1 MILKGHSI
9 GSAGDWLSYCTQPGK
24 IYEIM
29 HTDGLDVSSMDA
41 MLSDLQLFE
50 NPRLKKPFLSL
61 ILSPDRDLDND
72 KLILVI
78 EDLRKELK
86 LTDNQMIA
94 ITHAEKR
101 NMKHVHLLFN
111 RVDFNDKTYNDSFI
125 GGYCTVAASE
135 VAKKHGLTD
144 VRSNRY
150 SENKIFGAKEFDGK
164 GSEHK
169 KKAAELITIVKDIL
183 KKPDI
188 LSIEDVFGELHFEH
202 HVDVT
207 ITKHKNGSYGVK
219 LNHDGNNYKAS
230 QISRLLT
237 LSPDGDTY
245 GPNKAMKNY
254 MKEKVES
261 ITIKTIEL
269 KTIDQIHAEFMIHN
283 NYDVFQNEMATL
295 KAIYMGGINKSKT
308 NEEKEAEFL
317 RKKYDYRPKITFQL

>member
-24 IYEIM
+24 IYEII
-29 HTDGLDVSSMDA
+29 HTDGLDVSSMEN
-41 MLSDLQLFE
+41 MLSDLELFE
-50 NPRLKKPFLSL
+50 NPRLQKPFLSL

-169 KKAAELITIVKDIL
+169 KKAAELISIVKDIL

-188 LSIEDVFGELHFEH
+188 LSIDDVFGELNYEH
-202 HVDVT
+202 QVNVE
-207 ITKHKNGSYGVK
+207 INQFKNGSYGVK
-219 LNHDGNNYKAS
+219 LNYEGQNYKAS

-237 LSPDGDTY
+237 LIPNGETY
-245 GPNKAMKNY
+245 GPNRAMENFMQQKIESLT
-254 MKEKVES
+254 EKTAEV
-261 ITIKTIEL
+261 KTME
-269 KTIDQIHAEFMIHN
+269 QISNEFSVHN
-283 NYDVFQNEMATL
+283 DFDIYERDMAAL
-295 KAIYMGGINKSKT
+295 KAFYVEGINKS
-308 NEEKEAEFL
+308 NEKAEKDSEFL
-317 RKKYDYRPKITFQL
+317 RKKYSFRPKITFKL